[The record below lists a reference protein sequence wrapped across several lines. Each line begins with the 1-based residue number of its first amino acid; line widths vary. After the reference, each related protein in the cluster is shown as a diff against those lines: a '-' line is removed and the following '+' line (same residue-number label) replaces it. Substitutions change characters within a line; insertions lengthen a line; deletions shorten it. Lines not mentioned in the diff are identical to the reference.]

1 MLLFFSYSG
10 EVFDARKDFNFV
22 CSVFKFLFILTA
34 AAAGR
39 KDEESDGW
47 A

>member
-1 MLLFFSYSG
+1 MLVEILIPYVLFL
-10 EVFDARKDFNFV
+10 NF
-22 CSVFKFLFILTA
+22 FLFILTA